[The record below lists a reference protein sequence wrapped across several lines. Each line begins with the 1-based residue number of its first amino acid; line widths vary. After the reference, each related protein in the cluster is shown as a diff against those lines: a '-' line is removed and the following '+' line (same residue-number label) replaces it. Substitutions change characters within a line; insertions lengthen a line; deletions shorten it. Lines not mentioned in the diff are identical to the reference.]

1 MIRVKKNPP
10 QDKKLA
16 NASNRRAT
24 EIYGLDYGGL
34 ELVLIIPQVHLN
46 ALEQCSHGLSPSG
59 VRVLFL

>member
-24 EIYGLDYGGL
+24 EIYGLDDGGL
-34 ELVLIIPQVHLN
+34 ELVLITLRYTSMPWNNVLMVFLPQ
-46 ALEQCSHGLSPSG
+46 E
-59 VRVLFL
+59 